1 MKQTDIKR
9 QYKEAYNT
17 QTRQYKALKEKIRS
31 DFSHQTNSAEK
42 RIELE
47 TKLKTLKDEQRRK
60 FDLLYQRYEET
71 IQKMLDQQNFKLNSD
86 QERERTALKGQLE
99 DDQRN
104 LLALQEE
111 SRHRMEQQ
119 HFDERKQLEKNIDER
134 LAELNQQVEKR
145 FFLNE
150 NKRKKK
156 KKKKNVSVFLRFR
169 WNKN

>member
-31 DFSHQTNSAEK
+31 DYVHLMTNQES
-42 RIELE
+42 RGELE
-47 TKLKTLKDEQRRK
+47 VKLKGLKDEQRRK

-86 QERERTALKGQLE
+86 QERDRTALKGQLE

-104 LLALQEE
+104 LLSLQEE

-119 HFDERKQLEKNIDER
+119 HIDERKQLEKNIDER
-134 LAELNQQVEKR
+134 LNELNKQVNLQMKEFSPNHLLYSDGTR
-145 FFLNE
+145 IN
-150 NKRKKK
+150 R
-156 KKKKNVSVFLRFR
+156 V
-169 WNKN
+169 